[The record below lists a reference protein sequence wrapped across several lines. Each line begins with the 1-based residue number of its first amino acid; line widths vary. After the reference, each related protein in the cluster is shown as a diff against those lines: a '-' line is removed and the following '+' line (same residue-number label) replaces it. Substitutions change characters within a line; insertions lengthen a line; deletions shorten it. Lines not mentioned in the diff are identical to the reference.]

1 MFFQILFARIFSM
14 KSNFV
19 IFISIL
25 FSFILFSCTNEI
37 LPSPTMTGTSNS
49 SRCAKPTGLVA
60 SNGLKQKI
68 TLSWNAVK
76 NSDKYYIYSSSS
88 PYSKYNQISEV
99 KSGSTSIDIQAQ
111 AGSDSYYK
119 ITAVNASNVESE
131 ISDAV
136 RGTTLAQPIITLIE
150 PDENNSDSVVQVYW
164 YMSNCTDETYKENI
178 QYHVVCK
185 KKGTIVSE
193 ATVIGNELSDTKYTF
208 SNLEPNSS
216 YTYLVESSLLTN
228 QSDMETSDEVD
239 ADTARRLIPNP
250 PEEIGRASCRERV

>member
-1 MFFQILFARIFSM
+1 M

-25 FSFILFSCTNEI
+25 FSFILFSCSNEI

-185 KKGTIVSE
+185 KK
-193 ATVIGNELSDTKYTF
+193 ELLFLKQLL
-208 SNLEPNSS
+208 LEMN
-216 YTYLVESSLLTN
+216 YQILNTHF
-228 QSDMETSDEVD
+228 
-239 ADTARRLIPNP
+239 LI
-250 PEEIGRASCRERV
+250 